1 MINDRAFG
9 GLLFRG
15 INSMGIAGGKVHA
28 AVGSDEGKGN
38 RVFGKEMV

>member
-1 MINDRAFG
+1 MINNGTFG

-15 INSMGIAGGKVHA
+15 INGVSIAGGKIRT
-28 AVGSDEGKGN
+28 AVGSNEREGD